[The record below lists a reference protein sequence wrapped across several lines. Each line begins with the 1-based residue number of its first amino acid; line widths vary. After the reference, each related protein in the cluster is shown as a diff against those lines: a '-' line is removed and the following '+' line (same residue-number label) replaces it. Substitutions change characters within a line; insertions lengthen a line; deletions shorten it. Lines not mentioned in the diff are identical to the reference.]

1 MPGVKW
7 CVIVN
12 PGAGSVDDV
21 TELEKSLGRLDSFEL
36 KETRGPRDAGALARQ
51 AIDEGITHIAGAG
64 GDGTL
69 NEILNGISGHFDQV
83 TLGVLP
89 LGTGND
95 FAAAIGMPKG
105 HEESVEILRAGETAT
120 VDIVRVRNAELEH
133 YFLNTSAGGF
143 TTAVD
148 EKLTAESKDWLGVVA
163 FYLAAAR
170 ALPDLKEY
178 RLRVKFDDEEFQE
191 LNAFNLV
198 VANGRTMGGGVPVAP
213 NASLSDGRMDVFII
227 PAMPLAKLAVVVP
240 QVLLGRH
247 TDSGD
252 VLHRQ
257 AQQMIVS
264 SEPSFDLNADG
275 EIIGAAP
282 AIFDVVPRA
291 LTVVINPAE
300 AKAITSVPPE

>member
-1 MPGVKW
+1 MPSVKW

-36 KETRGPRDAGALARQ
+36 KETRGPRDAGVLARQ

-69 NEILNGISGHFDQV
+69 NEILNGVSEHLSRV

-105 HEESVEILRAGETAT
+105 HAEAVEILAAGESAK
-120 VDIVRVRNAELEH
+120 VDVVRLRNREISH

-143 TTAVD
+143 TTVVD
-148 EKLTAESKDWLGVVA
+148 EKLTAESKDWLGVIA

-170 ALPDLKEY
+170 ALPDMEEY
-178 RLRVKFDDEEFQE
+178 RLRVKFDNEEFEE
-191 LNAFNLV
+191 LAAFNLV

-213 NASLSDGRMDVFII
+213 NARLDDGLMDVLIF
-227 PAMPLAKLAVVVP
+227 PTMPIAKLAVVVP

-247 TDSGD
+247 TGSAD
-252 VLHRQ
+252 LIHRQ
-257 AQQMIVS
+257 AQQMIIT
-264 SEPSFDLNADG
+264 SEPSFSLNADG
-275 EIIGAAP
+275 EIIGEAP
-282 AIFDVVPRA
+282 AIFDVLPKA
-291 LTVVINPAE
+291 LSVVINPGE
-300 AKAITSVPPE
+300 ARAI